1 MVKPPSRGAG
11 IIPPDTLPTSLRPKT
26 AASDSVRSGS
36 ADLPVGLTDEYN
48 AHLFPA
54 GKPSA
59 PAYPASVQISETT
72 LLPPGAV
79 QINRHGFSPITAI
92 ESQYV
97 DAQRIESQTPVYLAA
112 QDAALLTSAL
122 DTQDG
127 VRYDKHRKTYVDT
140 ALGTVLVRK
149 NSAGQYQQI
158 FATTR
163 NVSTVLFER
172 IPGTRLWRYQPRGS
186 VPAEET
192 ADASQT
198 LSDSLLSTHPGVLN
212 LPFGLWRN
220 WGRRVR
226 PALGQHIEIDGH
238 FYQIVKQDL
247 NAHSRLV
254 YLENPLFSP
263 ALYDAFEYMLRD
275 HPSLQPKYAVLSN
288 NQWTVLDGVVPFEM
302 PITQY
307 IARSF
312 KSLADRSVS
321 ALARAMFNHA
331 SDSEIITGTGLASL
345 NQVLRHWTHRH
356 LHKAP
361 QGQLAEPLLMLRRPL
376 AISGMQSLPSTPD
389 YGLPRL
395 DFDPGRFAHH
405 WNRFASQ
412 PSTARLHKLFSEVL
426 ADEGYVI
433 ERTAPPGSRHELRFH
448 RHGIDQAFALK
459 VYPVNALDDTAQV
472 PSVSER
478 EQARA
483 EASDTREAVWLRG
496 GIQVDALGQTTLFIV
511 REN

>member
-1 MVKPPSRGAG
+1 MAKPPSRGAG
-11 IIPPDTLPTSLRPKT
+11 SVPSDTLPTSLRPET

-36 ADLPVGLTDEYN
+36 GDLPAGLTDEYK
-48 AHLFPA
+48 AHIFSA

-59 PAYPASVQISETT
+59 PAYPASVQISKITPP
-72 LLPPGAV
+72 PPGVV
-79 QINRHGFSPITAI
+79 QINRDRFSPITAF
-92 ESQYV
+92 ESQYI
-97 DAQRIESQTPVYLAA
+97 DAQLIESQTPVYLAA
-112 QDAALLTSAL
+112 QDAALLTSPL

-127 VRYDKHRKTYVDT
+127 LRYDKHRKTYVDT
-140 ALGTVLVRK
+140 ALGTVMVRK
-149 NSAGQYQQI
+149 NSAGQYQQT

-172 IPGTRLWRYQPRGS
+172 IPGTRLWRYKPRGDQ
-186 VPAEET
+186 PADDT
-192 ADASQT
+192 ADPGQI
-198 LSDSLLSTHPGVLN
+198 LGDNLLSTHPGSLN

-220 WGRRVR
+220 WGRSVR
-226 PALGQHIEIDGH
+226 PALGQHVEIGGH
-238 FYQIVKQDL
+238 FYQIVKQNL
-247 NAHSRLV
+247 NTHSRLV
-254 YLENPLFSP
+254 YLQNPLFSP
-263 ALYDAFEYMLRD
+263 GLYDAFEYMLRD

-307 IARSF
+307 IARTF

-331 SDSEIITGTGLASL
+331 SHSEIITGTGLASL

-356 LHKAP
+356 LHKAA

-376 AISGMQSLPSTPD
+376 AISAMQSLPSTPD

-395 DFDPGRFAHH
+395 DFDPGRFAQY

-412 PSTARLHKLFSEVL
+412 PSTAGLQKLFSEVL

-433 ERTAPPGSRHELRFH
+433 EPTAPQGSNHELRFH
-448 RHGIDQAFALK
+448 RNGVDRIFVLK
-459 VYPVNALDDTAQV
+459 VYPVSALDDTGLV
-472 PSVSER
+472 PTRGEL
-478 EQARA
+478 EQKPA
-483 EASDTREAVWLRG
+483 EASDTRQAVWLRG
-496 GIQVDALGQTTLFIV
+496 GVQTDALGQTTLFIV